1 MKRKLE
7 WKVNSESGDRRQ
19 NAKRQTKNQYFSEE
33 GRKKVSKLV
42 GCWCE
47 RVEVS

>member
-7 WKVNSESGDRRQ
+7 WKVKVVTEDRTQ
-19 NAKRQTKNQYFSEE
+19 KDKQKKSIFSEE